1 MKLLKSNKVWL
12 STLTLLVF
20 FNINFF
26 LSYQIFFKATTQTQ
40 SLFLHISVSSIL
52 YTLSLITFI
61 QYLFFKETTYLYYVL
76 YKLLNL
82 AYFSII
88 FSYTAGNNELYNIPL
103 KEIRGYLSLPLLM
116 LSYCIYAYFMAG
128 FLSLKTKD
136 KLAFKCATTIGKIYF
151 IFFSFTVISYLIFPY
166 SAIADSIRTTLLVLC
181 MPLGIVGII
190 FIYRRVRNI
199 ISILLCIGTLF
210 FYAGSVMGF
219 IFSFSILNYPSTAFP
234 FNNWVFYTE
243 IGAVLEAIMFFS
255 SFAYRNK
262 ILSNEEQLA
271 QQKLQVIRDDIA
283 RDLHDDIGASLSNIN
298 ILNELAKRNTA
309 NPFKANEYLDKA
321 GEDIQHIS
329 EGLHDIVWNINPKYD
344 DIHNLFIRMKRYAA
358 DMMDGKNIIYEI
370 QFPDKVMD
378 IKLEMSKRKDLYFIF
393 KEAVNNL
400 IKYSYATNVN
410 ILITIQH
417 NKLLL
422 HINDNG
428 KGFDI
433 KNTAMGN
440 GIENM
445 QHRAN
450 SLKATLKLESQPG
463 VGTDILLRM
472 NIH

>member
-1 MKLLKSNKVWL
+1 
-12 STLTLLVF
+12 
-20 FNINFF
+20 
-26 LSYQIFFKATTQTQ
+26 
-40 SLFLHISVSSIL
+40 
-52 YTLSLITFI
+52 
-61 QYLFFKETTYLYYVL
+61 
-76 YKLLNL
+76 
-82 AYFSII
+82 
-88 FSYTAGNNELYNIPL
+88 
-103 KEIRGYLSLPLLM
+103 
-116 LSYCIYAYFMAG
+116 
-128 FLSLKTKD
+128 
-136 KLAFKCATTIGKIYF
+136 
-151 IFFSFTVISYLIFPY
+151 
-166 SAIADSIRTTLLVLC
+166 
-181 MPLGIVGII
+181 
-190 FIYRRVRNI
+190 
-199 ISILLCIGTLF
+199 
-210 FYAGSVMGF
+210 
-219 IFSFSILNYPSTAFP
+219 
-234 FNNWVFYTE
+234 
-243 IGAVLEAIMFFS
+243 
-255 SFAYRNK
+255 
-262 ILSNEEQLA
+262 
-271 QQKLQVIRDDIA
+271 
-283 RDLHDDIGASLSNIN
+283 
-298 ILNELAKRNTA
+298 
-309 NPFKANEYLDKA
+309 
-321 GEDIQHIS
+321 
-329 EGLHDIVWNINPKYD
+329 
-344 DIHNLFIRMKRYAA
+344 MKRYAA